1 MPQPKGLVCSLGIG
15 YNAIRS
21 RHFLRGLIQGG
32 IMTEDEILAL
42 PFDIDLHKSSTNL
55 SFEVMIGRDG
65 TIVYAIPSHQE
76 FLIQH
81 AMIKNG
87 WTREQLI
94 AACPQEYHT
103 RYMQWLIPLAGGFI
117 PVWEYGILDY
127 PLSKKQTHA
136 LRMLKMQGLYKGYI
150 PLVFDS
156 KY

>member
-1 MPQPKGLVCSLGIG
+1 M
-15 YNAIRS
+15 RS
-21 RHFLRGLIQGG
+21 RHFLCGLIQGG

-55 SFEVMIGRDG
+55 SFEVMIGKDG

-81 AMIKNG
+81 AMAQNG

-94 AACPQEYHT
+94 AACPQE
-103 RYMQWLIPLAGGFI
+103 
-117 PVWEYGILDY
+117 
-127 PLSKKQTHA
+127 LSKKQTHA

-150 PLVFDS
+150 PLAFDS
-156 KY
+156 KYETDL